1 VWERRAG
8 AAQALAT
15 SPVEAPNKIQI
26 GLKLTRG
33 LGAGGDP
40 EVGKARRPRP
50 RPRPPGRYPKQRR
63 PATVLG
69 RRGAEC
75 RAF

>member
-1 VWERRAG
+1 MLGR
-8 AAQALAT
+8 QALST

-40 EVGKARRPRP
+40 EVGKVCLGIGLRSLASKASLPRQA
-50 RPRPPGRYPKQRR
+50 GR
-63 PATVLG
+63 
-69 RRGAEC
+69 
-75 RAF
+75 

>member
-1 VWERRAG
+1 MLGR
-8 AAQALAT
+8 QALAT

-40 EVGKARRPRP
+40 EVGKVRLSSYIAMPVCQQQAEARTLQQALEVQAPFW
-50 RPRPPGRYPKQRR
+50 
-63 PATVLG
+63 
-69 RRGAEC
+69 
-75 RAF
+75 RAC

>member
-1 VWERRAG
+1 MWERRAG

-40 EVGKARRPRP
+40 EVGKARRRRRAPALPGRHPRP
-50 RPRPPGRYPKQRR
+50 RR

-69 RRGAEC
+69 RRGADG
-75 RAF
+75 RAL

>member
-1 VWERRAG
+1 MLGR
-8 AAQALAT
+8 QALAT

-40 EVGKARRPRP
+40 EVGKVRLGSWGSLPVCQDRQAGNGPRSMP
-50 RPRPPGRYPKQRR
+50 
-63 PATVLG
+63 
-69 RRGAEC
+69 
-75 RAF
+75 

>member
-1 VWERRAG
+1 MRTTEWKGRGAG
-8 AAQALAT
+8 RAQALAT

-40 EVGKARRPRP
+40 EVGKARRPR
-50 RPRPPGRYPKQRR
+50 RA
-63 PATVLG
+63 PACCAGTPHSSV
-69 RRGAEC
+69 R
-75 RAF
+75 